1 MKTVKELQQQI
12 DQLQIEREKFT
23 KDYEYLVKERDVE
36 LREFF
41 KVIFDEYLLDDMYV
55 EASDRGV
62 KIERNIEGK
71 WNKELITIYFQKE
84 SYSSDAKFT
93 KLETSFY
100 STTGDSNFEFER
112 MVLIGNIG
120 KVLLSDYD
128 KILERV
134 NQIVDKTKQQRKECL
149 DKRYDLDYKISE
161 IKSSIKEIEKQQL
174 FDKLE
179 KEGLEFEINRER
191 PYKMPSIDI
200 RFDLEVRRI
209 KSIKL
214 IDKTKSGKSGTL
226 EIETY
231 TMFWNHEEGK
241 HEDQFRNHV
250 YKNVRMDNIEGF
262 LNQYA
267 DKSISAS

>member
-1 MKTVKELQQQI
+1 MKTVKQLQKQI
-12 DQLQIEREKFT
+12 DQLKIERNNY
-23 KDYEYLVKERDVE
+23 KDLYNFLVDQRDEE
-36 LREFF
+36 LKEFF
-41 KVIFDEYLLDDMYV
+41 KVLFDEYLLDDMSI
-55 EASDRGV
+55 EANDRGV
-62 KIERNIEGK
+62 KFKRLQEK
-71 WNKELITIYFQKE
+71 WDKELVMIYFQKE

-128 KILERV
+128 KILEIV
-134 NQIVDKTKQQRKECL
+134 NRIVDQTKQQINECL
-149 DKRYDLDYKISE
+149 DKRYDLDSKISE
-161 IKSSIKEIEKQQL
+161 IKSPIREIEKQQL
-174 FDKLE
+174 FDKF
-179 KEGLEFEINRER
+179 KKQGLEFEVNKKQ
-191 PYKMPSIDI
+191 PYKMPSVDI
-200 RFDLEVRRI
+200 RFDYVVDNI

-226 EIETY
+226 EIKTY
-231 TMFWNHEEGK
+231 SKFWNNEEGK
-241 HEDQFRNHV
+241 YEDQFRDDI

>member
-1 MKTVKELQQQI
+1 MKTVKELQKQI
-12 DQLQIEREKFT
+12 DQLQIERNTYDDRYDSLKN
-23 KDYEYLVKERDVE
+23 ERDVE

-41 KVIFDEYLLDDMYV
+41 KVVFDDYLLDDMSI

-84 SYSSDAKFT
+84 SYSSDAEIT
-93 KLETSFY
+93 KLEPSFY
-100 STTGDSNFEFER
+100 STVVDSTFELER
-112 MVLIGNIG
+112 MVLIGSIG

-134 NQIVDKTKQQRKECL
+134 NQIVDYTKQEREECL
-149 DKRYDLDYKISE
+149 DKRYDLDSKISK
-161 IKSSIKEIEKQQL
+161 IRSSIREIEKQQL
-174 FDKLE
+174 FDKFE
-179 KEGLEFEINRER
+179 KEGLEFKVNKER
-191 PYKMPSIDI
+191 PFKMPSIVI
-200 RFDLEVRRI
+200 RFDCSVNRI

-226 EIETY
+226 EIVTY
-231 TMFWNHEEGK
+231 SKAWNNVTKQHD
-241 HEDQFRNHV
+241 DQFTVDV
-250 YKNVRMDNIEGF
+250 YKNVRMDNIESF
-262 LNQYA
+262 LDEYA